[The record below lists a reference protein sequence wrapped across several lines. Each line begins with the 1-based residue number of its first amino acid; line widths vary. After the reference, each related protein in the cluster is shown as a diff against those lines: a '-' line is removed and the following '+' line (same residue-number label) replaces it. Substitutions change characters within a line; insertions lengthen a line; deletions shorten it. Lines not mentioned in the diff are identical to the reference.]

1 MSPSIQIKGP
11 VLLLMGPIGTFFAR
25 VAHHLEGQGAEVWK
39 VRLPLWEPG
48 FQPRQYLSFTESVEQ
63 SFAAFLRHT
72 IEEKAIRHI
81 LMYGDFILPHKI
93 AIEIAKEYQSSSIG
107 LEAWVFELGYLR
119 PNYVTLEQ
127 NGVNVHSGLNQS
139 ADFYHQLPTVDQLQQ
154 ARREVAFRW
163 RKGWKAPT
171 FIQHA
176 LTNYRISVTPHKLQ
190 PQPWYIAA
198 QILGF
203 FRKYQYSISERA
215 IRQRILAHPSYFL
228 VVLQV
233 SSDSQLQHGSP
244 FADIEAFLETT
255 IRSFAHHA
263 PRAAAL
269 FIKHHPRDR
278 GYNNYK
284 AKIQELTSQYNQQGR
299 IFYFHDLPLG
309 RVFRAPSSC
318 QGCVLINSSVG
329 YQALFHGTPLKA
341 LGGAP
346 FNIEGL
352 ADQQPLDT
360 FWQQPQRSNREL
372 FRKFYHYTLTTTQ
385 INGNFDGYFPFGEI
399 FRTNTLPIADQ
410 IKALKLQPNRKTR
423 AHYRAIVSGCSRPIK
438 LFAAYLDYGL
448 HWLAWL
454 VGLNPASQHL
464 FERSARTC
472 LKALG
477 VTVLIDRHDTLQ
489 SKRAQIHI
497 ANHDHPLDVLLIH
510 GHFQMPAA
518 TTAQLH
524 LRWIIPGFRHATER
538 YGHILMDHRCIQ
550 SRLKTL
556 LRSKQ
561 QLAKLKQL
569 FIFPSG
575 SLQTPIQQRFSSS
588 VAFLAQQQDAVVIP
602 WKITYHFPSRNH
614 PAQRSTNP
622 IRVLRERLLGPPV
635 TVICREC
642 APVDPRDFDD
652 TQAMTS
658 ALQSLYQDNQTSNL
672 KPQTS
677 NLKPQTSNHN
687 RAVFAAAEA

>member
-1 MSPSIQIKGP
+1 
-11 VLLLMGPIGTFFAR
+11 MGPIGTFFAR
-25 VAHHLEGQGAEVWK
+25 VANHLEGQGVEVWK
-39 VRLPLWEPG
+39 VRFPLWEPG
-48 FQPRQYLSFTESVEQ
+48 FKPRQCLSFTESVEQ

-81 LMYGDFILPHKI
+81 MMYGDFILPHKT
-93 AIEIAKEYQSSSIG
+93 AIQVAREYQSNGID

-119 PNYVTLEQ
+119 PNFVTLEQ
-127 NGVNVHSGLNQS
+127 NGVNIHSGLNQS
-139 ADFYHQLPTVDQLQQ
+139 ADFYHQLPTIDQIPQ
-154 ARREVAFRW
+154 ARREVSFRW
-163 RKGWKAPT
+163 RKVWKVPT

-176 LTNYRISVTPHKLQ
+176 LTNYQISLTPHKLQ
-190 PQPWYIAA
+190 PKPSYIAA
-198 QILGF
+198 QICGA
-203 FRKYQYSISERA
+203 FRKYQYTISEHA
-215 IRQRILAHPSYFL
+215 IRQRILAHRSYFL

-233 SSDSQLQHGSP
+233 SSDSQLQQGSP
-244 FADIEAFLETT
+244 FADIEAFLEAT

-263 PRAAAL
+263 PKAAAL

-284 AKIQELTSQYNQQGR
+284 NKTQELTRQYNQQGR
-299 IFYFHDLPLG
+299 IFYFHDMPLG
-309 RVFRAPSSC
+309 RLFSAPSGC

-329 YQALFHGTPLKA
+329 YQALFHGIPLKA
-341 LGGAP
+341 LGRAP
-346 FNIEGL
+346 FNVESL

-372 FRKFYHYTLTTTQ
+372 FRKFYNHTLETTQ
-385 INGNFDGYFPFGEI
+385 INGNFDGYFPFSDV
-399 FRTNTLPIADQ
+399 FSTNTDLLADQ
-410 IKALKLQPNRKTR
+410 IPALNLRQ
-423 AHYRAIVSGCSRPIK
+423 ASSSRPHLPGVLSSCMRLIK
-438 LFAAYLDYGL
+438 LLSAYSDYGL

-454 VGLNPASQHL
+454 VGLNRASQHL

-489 SKRAQIHI
+489 SQRAQIHI

-510 GHFQMPAA
+510 GHFRMPAA

-524 LRWIIPGFRHATER
+524 LRWMIPGFRHASQR
-538 YGHILMDHRCIQ
+538 YGHILMDHRCIR

-588 VAFLAQQQDAVVIP
+588 VSFLAQQQDAMVIP
-602 WKITYHFPSRNH
+602 WQITYHFPSLN
-614 PAQRSTNP
+614 QSSYRSTNP
-622 IRVLRERLLGPPV
+622 IRVLRERLLGPPIIA
-635 TVICREC
+635 ICREC
-642 APVDPRDFDD
+642 APVDPRDFINA
-652 TQAMTS
+652 QAMTT
-658 ALQSLYQDNQTSNL
+658 ALQELYQDPHTSNL
-672 KPQTS
+672 KS
-677 NLKPQTSNHN
+677 
-687 RAVFAAAEA
+687 